1 MFGPRLDEEAP
12 RQVSSEPD
20 DAPVA
25 DEAPGAAARPGVKA
39 AVGSVEEDIVAMC
52 TKRREQAFKAAC
64 AWARRTK
71 SAKPEEPDY
80 TEAPDPPT
88 EFDEILLR
96 ERGRLRELA
105 STVFADVAALQSSL
119 VGSAPASDEERL
131 RLGDVASSLRRLEI
145 PAAWRNVS
153 APPETMVS
161 LSDWFDHVKARAR
174 LLTAWYEALAPPS
187 PIPLDLLAEPAAVVH
202 AVRLRAARHWGV
214 PLDEVWLDSRARP
227 EEDDDQSDLDSF
239 KGDEV
244 SRSRA
249 STPAASRAATP
260 GDDLVDEAMPE
271 EMPKLVVSIT
281 GMTIE
286 GARWDQF
293 APDGGALRECERID
307 GPFDPAPVVSLIP
320 LAREAFFDED
330 EEAER
335 LSPTGVYRC
344 PVFAS
349 TRHTEVLFW
358 INLKAYEDSAE
369 RNRTPSECL
378 SRPERDAG
386 KVLDQPFFIVRGVA
400 AVLPPAT
407 VIVDT

>member
-1 MFGPRLDEEAP
+1 M
-12 RQVSSEPD
+12 
-20 DAPVA
+20 
-25 DEAPGAAARPGVKA
+25 
-39 AVGSVEEDIVAMC
+39 
-52 TKRREQAFKAAC
+52 
-64 AWARRTK
+64 
-71 SAKPEEPDY
+71 
-80 TEAPDPPT
+80 
-88 EFDEILLR
+88 LLR
-96 ERGRLRELA
+96 EREACAIWRPK
-105 STVFADVAALQSSL
+105 FADVAALQSSL

-202 AVRLRAARHWGV
+202 AVDLRASRHWGV
-214 PLDEVWLDSRARP
+214 PLDEVWLDSRAKP

-249 STPAASRAATP
+249 SQAASRAATP
-260 GDDLVDEAMPE
+260 GDLVDEAMPQ

-286 GARWDQF
+286 GRALGPLRARRWC
-293 APDGGALRECERID
+293 AARMRTHRRAVRPGAGGQSHTPRPGGR
-307 GPFDPAPVVSLIP
+307 
-320 LAREAFFDED
+320 FDED
-330 EEAER
+330 EEASGC
-335 LSPTGVYRC
+335 LAKGCVPVY
-344 PVFAS
+344 PVSRAELT

-358 INLKAYEDSAE
+358 ILLKARGSLWSNGLRRPAPAARRGQSAGPAVLHCPGRR
-369 RNRTPSECL
+369 RNR
-378 SRPERDAG
+378 
-386 KVLDQPFFIVRGVA
+386 V
-400 AVLPPAT
+400 PPAT
-407 VIVDT
+407 VPWTLSCEEVGRAIA